1 MTKKVLFTL
10 SLLSFWVTSSVFAQL
25 SVTQSNNALTLAQSL
40 VGSGVTVSN
49 ATISGNA
56 NQSGTF
62 TNGNSANLG
71 FNSGVVLSTGNVA
84 SVPQGGSA
92 FASTAYSGA
101 GDATLNAIASGSTQ
115 DASVLQFDFV
125 AQGNTLNFRYV
136 FGSEEYPEYVCSQYN
151 DVFGFFISGPNPG
164 GGNYSNSNIALIP
177 NTSLSVAI
185 NAVNSGQPGG
195 GYSSGGCT
203 SLAYSQ
209 YYISNTN
216 GSFIVY
222 DGYTTVL
229 NANISVVPCQTY
241 HLKLA
246 IADVSDGL
254 YDSGVFLEASSF
266 VSQAS
271 SVTAFFDPGF
281 TSTFEGCVGGG
292 FTITVPNLATSS
304 TAINYTVSGTATNGV
319 DYPPLSGTAYVNPG
333 GSTAL
338 VYVDPFNDNLSE
350 GTETVTITIYDPC
363 SGLPVDSATININE
377 PPVDTAYASTS
388 LACLG
393 QQVQLTA
400 TGGGTYSWTP
410 TTGLSNPNIAN
421 PTFTITSDM
430 VYTANVTFGN
440 CVSNWPVYISA
451 DSLDA
456 NILSVMNTTIC
467 PGNTDTLV
475 AQSDYGISPLTY
487 QWSPA
492 GQVSNPN
499 SEFVFTSPLATTVYT
514 VTISDAAGC
523 SASASHTIDVA
534 TNLQLSLGT
543 DVKVCPENSPYTLG
557 VPGGTFDTYL
567 WSTGDTSASISV
579 SSSGSFSVTVT
590 SGQCTY
596 TSDTISIQFLVPVN
610 PTLAGT
616 GFCTGSQTTLQVAQS
631 SYTNILWSTGDTTNS
646 IAVGIAGDYYYSAND
661 SNGCF
666 IHSDTATIVEN
677 QVPVVNATASPDTI
691 CPGTTS
697 TLSSGSPAG
706 LSYQWSTTETTSS
719 ITVSAAGTYYL
730 TVSNAVCASYDT
742 VSVYEYPNP
751 QPTVVGDTTVCNG
764 EPVSFNLTNGPFQS
778 YYWSNGDSAVTGI
791 TVTTAGTYNVTV
803 NDGACNWVSN
813 DVHLNNFPTP
823 VPTLSDT
830 GACLGNNVI
839 LFAENGLVNI
849 LWNTLDTT
857 LAIIVTNNGTYYYTA
872 ADVNGCPVNS
882 DTATITFQA
891 PPTVNVTAT
900 LDSICPGSSSVLT
913 ANGVG
918 SNLTYSWSPT
928 GDTSS
933 AITVSQGGTYI
944 VEVNDFFC
952 PAFDTIEIFEYQF
965 PPVNLPTSDSVCAG
979 ESQILTPTG
988 GPYISYTWSD
998 GNTTTSDTVLLP
1010 GVYNVTVN
1018 NGTCD
1023 LVSNSYTLAN
1033 YPDSHPHL
1041 ADTGA
1046 CQGNVIVLSASPN
1059 LPAIMWNTGSQTDT
1073 IQVAVSGDYYYTG
1086 IDQHQCTVV
1095 SDTATVT
1102 FSTALPV
1109 NVTASPDTVCQGHSS
1124 TLTANAQ
1131 GNNLT
1136 YLWQPG
1142 GDTTGSITVSQTGT
1156 YYVTVDDGACPG
1168 NDSVTI
1174 YQYQPV
1180 QVLLNADTTV
1190 CPGNNV
1196 TVAPNGSFVTYTWNN
1211 GPATSSITVNTAGSY
1226 WVTVNDGHCDYVSDT
1241 FHLSNF
1247 QVPSA
1252 AAYSDTNVCTGQP
1265 VTLQADGNY
1274 SNYGWSSGQTGVSI
1288 IVTNPGDYSYT
1299 ATDGNGCQVKS
1310 DTATVTNRPYPN
1322 ANIIATPAVI
1332 CLNQGR
1338 TTLDA
1343 GSEQGVSYTW
1353 QPTGAN
1359 TPTIQVTQ
1367 AGTYIVAAELAGCI
1381 AFDTIMVNT
1390 ADTPV
1395 LNMDPFVLSCCVSV
1409 TLDPAPQM
1417 NYTYVWSD
1425 SSTNSTLTVN
1435 STNNASE
1442 VYSVTATT
1450 ADGCTATAFT
1460 TVLIKCI
1467 NAVATTLPDTI
1478 MMGDTAQ
1485 LNVVTDYNTAF
1496 SYNWTPTSSLT
1507 DPTVQ
1512 NPMAVPTEETHYT
1525 VVVIDTVDGC
1535 VDTAEVTVFV
1545 LYGDKI
1551 AMPNA
1556 FTPNGDGKNDV
1567 FYPVL
1572 LGEYQQV
1579 IEFRIYDRW
1588 GAMIHNGTEP
1598 WDGNFSGKGQPAGT
1612 YVYYIIV
1619 RVPDP
1624 QNMGSTKDIK
1634 LNGSFTLLR

>member
-1 MTKKVLFTL
+1 MTKKVLFSL
-10 SLLSFWVTSSVFAQL
+10 ILLSFCVSGSVFAQL
-25 SVTQSNNALTLAQSL
+25 SVTQSNNALTIAQSL
-40 VGSGVTVSN
+40 VGSGVTISN

-84 SVPQGGSA
+84 SIPQGGSA
-92 FASTAYSGA
+92 FASTDYSGA
-101 GDATLNAIASGSTQ
+101 GDATLNGIASAPTR

-125 AQGNTLNFRYV
+125 VQGNVLDFRYV

-177 NTSLSVAI
+177 NSSLSVAI

-195 GYSSGGCT
+195 GYSSSGCN

-216 GSFIVY
+216 GGFIVY
-222 DGYTTVL
+222 DGYTTVF
-229 NANISVVPCQTY
+229 NSHISVVPCQTY

-246 IADVSDGL
+246 IADVSDGVF
-254 YDSGVFLEASSF
+254 DSGVFLEANSF

-271 SVTAFFDPGF
+271 SVTTFFDPGF

-292 FTITVPNLATSS
+292 FTISVPSLATSS

-338 VYVDPFNDNLSE
+338 VYVDPLTDNLPE
-350 GTETVTITIYDPC
+350 GTETVTLTIYDPC

-377 PPVDTAYASTS
+377 PPADTAYASTS
-388 LACLG
+388 TACLG

-421 PTFTITSDM
+421 PVATITSNIN
-430 VYTANVTFGN
+430 YTANITFGT
-440 CVSNWPVYISA
+440 CVTNRSVYINA
-451 DSLDA
+451 DSLNA
-456 NILSVMNTTIC
+456 EILSIHNATVC
-467 PGNTDTLV
+467 PGTMDTLV
-475 AQSDYGISPLTY
+475 AKNDYGVSPLTY

-492 GQVSNPN
+492 GQVSNPTN
-499 SEFVFTSPLATTVYT
+499 EYVTTSPTVTTNYT

-534 TNLQLSLGT
+534 TNLQFSLGP

-557 VPGGTFDTYL
+557 VSGGTFDSYL
-567 WSTGDTSASISV
+567 WSTGDTTATISV
-579 SSSGSFSVTVT
+579 SSNGDFSVTVT
-590 SGQCTY
+590 TGQCTY
-596 TSDTISIQFLVPVN
+596 SSDTINIQFLVPVN
-610 PTLAGT
+610 PTLPGT
-616 GFCTGSQTTLQVAQS
+616 GFCTGSQATLQVAQS
-631 SYTNILWSTGDTTNS
+631 SYTNILWSNGDTTNS
-646 IAVGIAGDYYYSAND
+646 IAVSTAGDYYYSAND
-661 SNGCF
+661 ADGCY

-691 CPGTTS
+691 CPGSSS
-697 TLSSGSPAG
+697 TLSSGAPAG
-706 LSYQWSTTETTSS
+706 LSYQWSTNETTSS
-719 ITVSAAGTYYL
+719 ITVTAAGTYYL

-751 QPTVVGDTTVCNG
+751 QPTVAADTTVCNG
-764 EPVSFNLTNGPFQS
+764 EPVSFSLTNGPFQT
-778 YYWSNGDSAVTGI
+778 YNWSNGDSAVTSI
-791 TVTTAGTYNVTV
+791 TVTSAGTYNVTV
-803 NDGACNWVSN
+803 NDGVCDWTSN

-823 VPTLSDT
+823 IPTLSDT

-857 LAIIVTNNGTYYYTA
+857 IAVVVSNNGTFYYTA

-882 DTATITFQA
+882 DTATVTFQA
-891 PPTVNVTAT
+891 PPTVNATAS

-918 SNLTYSWSPT
+918 SNLSYSWTPT

-933 AITVSQGGTYI
+933 AITVTQGGTYI

-952 PAFDTIEIFEYQF
+952 PAFDTIEIYEYQF
-965 PPVNLPTSDSVCAG
+965 PPVNLPTSDTVCAG
-979 ESQILTPTG
+979 ESQILTPSG
-988 GPYISYTWSD
+988 GPYISYIWSD
-998 GNTTTSDTVLLP
+998 GNSASSDTVLLP
-1010 GVYNVTVN
+1010 GSYTVTVN

-1023 LVSNSYTLAN
+1023 LVSNTYTLAN

-1041 ADTGA
+1041 ADAGA
-1046 CQGNVIVLSASPN
+1046 CQGNVIVLSAVSN
-1059 LPAIMWNTGSQTDT
+1059 LSGIIWNTGSQTDT
-1073 IQVAVSGDYYYTG
+1073 IQVAISGDYYYTG
-1086 IDQHQCTVV
+1086 MDQHQCNVV

-1102 FSTALPV
+1102 FSTALAV
-1109 NVTASPDTVCQGHSS
+1109 NVTASPDTICQGSSS

-1136 YLWQPG
+1136 YIWQPG
-1142 GDTTGSITVSQTGT
+1142 GDTTASITVSQTGT

-1168 NDSVTI
+1168 NDSITI

-1180 QVLLNADTTV
+1180 QVLLNNDTTV
-1190 CPGNNV
+1190 CPGSSV
-1196 TVAPNGSFVTYTWNN
+1196 TVAPNGSFVTYTWNT
-1211 GPATSSITVNTAGSY
+1211 GATTSTISVNTAGAY

-1241 FHLSNF
+1241 FSLSNL
-1247 QVPSA
+1247 QVSSVF
-1252 AAYSDTNVCTGQP
+1252 AYSDTNVCAGQP
-1265 VTLQADGNY
+1265 VILHGDVNY
-1274 SNYGWSSGQTGVSI
+1274 TNYGWSNSQTGVSI
-1288 IVTNPGDYSYT
+1288 TVTTPGTYSYT
-1299 ATDGNGCQVKS
+1299 ATDANGCQVKS
-1310 DTATVTNRPYPN
+1310 DTATVANRPYPT
-1322 ANIIATPAVI
+1322 ANIVATPEVI
-1332 CLNQGR
+1332 CVNQGA
-1338 TTLDA
+1338 TTLNA
-1343 GSEQGVSYTW
+1343 GSETGVNYTW

-1359 TPTIQVTQ
+1359 TPTIQVSQ
-1367 AGTYIVAAELAGCI
+1367 AGTYTVAADLNGCI
-1381 AFDTIMVNT
+1381 SYDTLTVNV
-1390 ADTPV
+1390 ADSPV
-1395 LNMDPFVLSCCVSV
+1395 LNMDPFVLSCCVAV
-1409 TLDPAPQM
+1409 TLDPAPGKG
-1417 NYTYVWSD
+1417 YTYVWSD

-1442 VYSVTATT
+1442 IYSVTATS

-1485 LNVVTDYNTAF
+1485 LNVVTDYNTNF
-1496 SYNWTPTSSLT
+1496 SYNWTPTSSLN

-1512 NPMAVPTEETHYT
+1512 NPMAVPTDETHYT
-1525 VVVIDTVDGC
+1525 VVVTDISDEC

-1556 FTPNGDGKNDV
+1556 FTPNGDGKNDN

-1579 IEFRIYDRW
+1579 VEFRIYDRW

-1598 WDGNFSGKGQPAGT
+1598 WDGSFNGKGQPADT

-1624 QNMGSTKDIK
+1624 QNMGSTKNIK